1 VETTLR
7 QSERRVPPYHA
18 GVIAGGIA
26 LSDRATL
33 EAASRLD
40 QADEYETESA
50 PPASPAVWVPL
61 LVIAV
66 IMSFAAIT
74 WLGPILQPLLIAMF
88 AFFMLRPLT
97 RILTAIGFNDRMA
110 WILVFGVVLLLAALF
125 SRFLLLNATAVRERI
140 PEWRTKLE
148 TKLGGISERDSKSLG
163 EVFNY
168 ALPTKDLL
176 AYVLK
181 GTLGFA
187 EGMILTFFYL
197 LFLLMSSTKFGGRIR
212 KALPPDQADR
222 MLEIGNKVSE
232 GMEEF
237 LRVKTLVS
245 LGLGATSGVIC
256 WAFGL
261 EYGLLW
267 GFVFFALNYITYLGS
282 FVALVPPILQAFI
295 QFENPWAAAALAT
308 VITANRFLWIDWIE
322 IRYGSTQL
330 NIDSIILFLWL
341 AYWGWAWG
349 ITGLVLAVPMLTA
362 LKIILSNLDAGWR
375 FALLMS
381 EE

>member
-1 VETTLR
+1 M
-7 QSERRVPPYHA
+7 PPYHA